1 MLMSGKH
8 PQKYLMEQK
17 QRRYFILIM
26 NKQLYIASNK
36 AQLYVCIGEKGA

>member
-17 QRRYFILIM
+17 TKEIFYF
-26 NKQLYIASNK
+26 NYEQAVVY
-36 AQLYVCIGEKGA
+36 CIQ